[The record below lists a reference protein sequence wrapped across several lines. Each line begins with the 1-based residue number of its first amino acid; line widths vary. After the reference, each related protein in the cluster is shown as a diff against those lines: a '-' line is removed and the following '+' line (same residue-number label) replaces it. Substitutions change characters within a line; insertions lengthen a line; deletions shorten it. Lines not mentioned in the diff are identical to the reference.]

1 MKPIIRCITLF
12 ACLLALCCSVSAAD
26 ARTLYNTEYCFS
38 QADFYTDDLNDL
50 SGIFVTAVPED
61 SVAVVTLG
69 SRVLRAGDILTAEAL
84 DRVRLLPTCTES
96 CDAVLQYQPICGT
109 ALGDPTCL
117 TIRIQSGKN
126 ETPKAI
132 GAEFETYKN
141 IPNDGTLCGSDPEN
155 ASLTFQ
161 LADKPKRGTVKLE
174 SDGTYVYTPDK
185 NRVGEDSFT
194 FTVTDEAGNVSEPAE
209 VKIRILKPSDAM
221 AFSDLQEGYDQF
233 EAMWLCESGLNSGR
247 SIAGNLCFCP
257 EDTVSRSEF
266 LVMAMELMEVPV
278 DEALT
283 VSGFTDAQ
291 EAAAWVQ
298 PYLAAAMQRGLI
310 SGEVTE
316 AGLLFRPNEP
326 ITGQEAAVLL
336 QNLVQLPVS
345 VSAFSMESDTWA
357 AASLQVLQEAGITV
371 SAPEEPLTRLEAAKL
386 LREIYLLNMN

>member
-12 ACLLALCCSVSAAD
+12 ACLLALCFSVSAAD

-38 QADFYTDDLNDL
+38 QADFYSDDLNDL

-61 SVAVVTLG
+61 AVAVVALG
-69 SRVLRAGDILTAEAL
+69 SRVLRAGDILPAEAL
-84 DRVRLLPTCTES
+84 DRMRLRPTCTES
-96 CDAVLQYQPICGT
+96 CDAVLQYQPICGA
-109 ALGDPTCL
+109 ALGEPACL
-117 TIRIQSGKN
+117 TVRIQSGKN

-155 ASLTFQ
+155 ASLSFR
-161 LADKPKRGTVKLE
+161 LAEKPKRGTVKLE

-185 NRVGEDSFT
+185 NRVGEDSFS

-209 VKIRILKPSDAM
+209 VKIRILKPSEAM
-221 AFSDLQEGYDQF
+221 AFSDLPEGNDRF

-283 VSGFTDAQ
+283 ISGFTDAQ

-316 AGLLFRPNEP
+316 AGLLFRPNEA
-326 ITGQEAAVLL
+326 ITGQEAAVML
-336 QNLVQLPVS
+336 QNLVRLPVS
-345 VSAFSMESDTWA
+345 VAAINTEADAWA
-357 AASLQVLQEAGITV
+357 AASLQALQEAGITLSV
-371 SAPEEPLTRLEAAKL
+371 PEEPLTRLEAARL
-386 LREIYLLNMN
+386 LWEIRQLD